1 MGGAFGEGEFM
12 IVAIWFGTVG
22 IIFLVGMGLVVLTFR
37 HWYLEAKIR
46 GLSKGQKLEDDVISP
61 TSSAP

>member
-1 MGGAFGEGEFM
+1 M

-37 HWYLEAKIR
+37 HWYLEAKA
-46 GLSKGQKLEDDVISP
+46 KGKKLEDSGAGQN
-61 TSSAP
+61 S